1 MKDIDFK
8 DKSSARIFGKG
19 VVIVIVILFSS
30 LSFVLGYFVGRLGRE
45 DRATQGRALE
55 TAVSQTGNP
64 ALQPARLPA
73 PATANSVP
81 AGPSQAVP
89 PEGPDQSSFQTK
101 NTNTPASPGD
111 AGREAPKGV
120 PSKTLMPPAKGQ
132 SKEVSNGKEVSKEST
147 PVAQPKQTFKDTYTV
162 QLGALKNASE
172 AKKVRHKFEKKGYK
186 TYLSVTRNGKH
197 QKIYKIRVGEFKEK
211 KDAEVLALKLKK
223 VEGLNTFVTVKK

>member
-64 ALQPARLPA
+64 ALQPARLPV
-73 PATANSVP
+73 PAATNSVP
-81 AGPSQAVP
+81 AGQSQAVP

-101 NTNTPASPGD
+101 NTPASPGD
-111 AGREAPKGV
+111 AGREAPQGV

-132 SKEVSNGKEVSKEST
+132 SKEASNGKEVSKESA
-147 PVAQPKQTFKDTYTV
+147 PVAQPKQAFKDTYTV
-162 QLGALKNASE
+162 QLGALKNAAE
-172 AKKVRHKFEKKGYK
+172 AKKVRQKFEKKGYK
-186 TYLSVTRNGKH
+186 TYLSVTRNGKR